1 MTTANTSSTHS
12 KRFVGLRLK
21 LLVAFSAL
29 FTVVFAATYYW
40 FFQYSTTNA
49 LLKIQE
55 DQIDTITGAAQQIDA
70 EALLALY
77 REGQPNADGFSDDP
91 RYAANMAVLERI
103 HQIEPRAYSGTYILE
118 GDNLVFLTDIWAN
131 YDVDRAAPFLYVC
144 EPVECADGD
153 ADTATAIALATSAI
167 REGRVE
173 IKDGIVEDQWGRW
186 SSAWAPIRDDSGNVV
201 AGLFLDF
208 EAAYV
213 DEVQRQVETQIAI
226 AAVISYLI
234 VFVMVYVV
242 SSQLTQPVVALT
254 KAAERIGEGDYK
266 QDLSKLTNVRLRDEI
281 STMAEVF
288 QIMVGKVYQR
298 EQTLIRQVE
307 ELKIEID
314 DNKRR
319 SQVNEI
325 VDSEFFQELQE
336 KSRAMRRRRASGEF
350 SSEPNPE
357 SSSTP
362 E

>member
-1 MTTANTSSTHS
+1 MTTVSTPSTHN

-49 LLKIQE
+49 LLKIQD

-77 REGQPNADGFSDDP
+77 REGVPNEEGFSDDP
-91 RYAANMAVLERI
+91 RYEANMAVLERI
-103 HQIEPRAYSGTYILE
+103 HQIEPRAYSGTYILD
-118 GDNLVFLTDIWAN
+118 GDNLVFITDIWAH
-131 YDVDRAAPFLYVC
+131 YDVDRAASFLYVC
-144 EPVECADGD
+144 EPVECAGGD
-153 ADTATAIALATSAI
+153 ADTANAIALATSAI
-167 REGRVE
+167 REGKIE

-186 SSAWAPIRDDSGNVV
+186 SSAWAPIRDSNGNVV
-201 AGLFLDF
+201 AGMFLDF

-234 VFVMVYVV
+234 VFIMVYLV

-288 QIMVGKVYQR
+288 QIMVSKVYQR

-314 DNKRR
+314 ESKRK

-336 KSRAMRRRRASGEF
+336 KSRAMRRRRASEESGETK
-350 SSEPNPE
+350 SE
-357 SSSTP
+357 SSNT
-362 E
+362 